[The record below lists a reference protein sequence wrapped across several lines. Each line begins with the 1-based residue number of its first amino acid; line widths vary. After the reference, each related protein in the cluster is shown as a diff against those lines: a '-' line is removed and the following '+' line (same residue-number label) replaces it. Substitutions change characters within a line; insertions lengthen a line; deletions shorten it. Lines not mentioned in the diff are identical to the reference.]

1 MTQVTLLTLSDIAE
15 RIGVGVESMRVYH
28 QRATK
33 NRREGHP
40 RPGDLPEP
48 DAVFGRSPVWDEETV
63 GRWEHA
69 RPGRGVGGGRK
80 PHTTGAAR

>member
-1 MTQVTLLTLSDIAE
+1 MVLMKTTKLLTLSDIAE
-15 RIGVGVESMRVYH
+15 RIDVGVGSIRVYH

-33 NRREGHP
+33 NRKDGNP

-48 DAVFGRSPVWDEETV
+48 DQHFGRSPVWKEATIA
-63 GRWEHA
+63 RWERK

-80 PHTTGAAR
+80 DAA